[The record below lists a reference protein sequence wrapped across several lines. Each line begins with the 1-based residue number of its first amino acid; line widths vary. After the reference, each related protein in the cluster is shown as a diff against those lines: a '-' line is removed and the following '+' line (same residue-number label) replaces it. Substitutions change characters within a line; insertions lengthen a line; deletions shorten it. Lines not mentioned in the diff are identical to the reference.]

1 MKLQHQHQ
9 NQHQIQDELGIDSSL
24 HIRSGEK
31 CRLYSGSRRCH
42 HDPTVVVTEQVAE
55 LNSLSLTVKRRTEY
69 LPEMMRTITAPGYA
83 PTVP

>member
-1 MKLQHQHQ
+1 M
-9 NQHQIQDELGIDSSL
+9 ILGLRGQMPSSAWL
-24 HIRSGEK
+24 SAPTLSIRSGEK

-55 LNSLSLTVKRRTEY
+55 LNSLSLTVKQRTEY
-69 LPEMMRTITAPGYA
+69 LPEMMRNITAPGYA